1 MKVCL
6 FFKISILIV
15 FITLCTQFAYASG
28 VKLSWVENSASD
40 VAGYKAYYGTA
51 SRSYQSNVDA
61 GTFTSVEIDGLTP
74 GVTYYF
80 AVTAY
85 DNSGN
90 QSAYS
95 QEVQATIPNPPII
108 SCSATS
114 LTNSCALGNNASS
127 QTLQVWNSGAGTL
140 NYNVST
146 NQSWITCA
154 QSSGSSTG
162 VSNKNTLTFNYS
174 TSNLALGIYT
184 ATITI
189 SASGASNTPLTIPVT
204 LTVLPPTIAFS
215 PTSITNSCTVGSN
228 AATQTFQVWN
238 SGAGTLNY
246 TVSTNQPWLSC
257 TSSGSST
264 GQTDKKTVTVFYTAS
279 SLTQGTYEAT
289 ITITAPGA
297 SNTPQT
303 IPVTLTVTPSSAPTI
318 SNNVS
323 STVTASCTQGS
334 SPSGQTFDI
343 WNSGGGTL
351 TYRISTNQSWLSCT
365 PSRGSSTSTGGGSGH
380 NTITVNYA
388 ASSLA
393 PGNYS
398 ATITI
403 SASGATNSPQTIPV
417 NLTVNP
423 ANVTPP
429 ASPTISENAPSSINT
444 TCVKGS
450 NASSQIFQV
459 WNSGGGTL
467 NYSVFDNV
475 SWLSCTPS
483 SGTSTGGH
491 GTITVNFAT
500 SSLAAGSYSATIT
513 ISASGASNS
522 PQTIPVSLTVN
533 AGSPT
538 PTPSPSPTPPPTPNP
553 SSTTSPSPTPN
564 PSPTLSPEELTI
576 VLTPTT
582 FSLSCAQGTDA
593 ADQSFQIGNSGKGTL
608 NYSITTDADW
618 ITILPSSSSTL
629 AGDNTMITIHFKTAN
644 LAVGEYDNTITITSQ
659 DAGVTNSPQTIPV
672 NMSVKGAE
680 AESKSGGGGGGGC
693 FISTSVS
700 DSPNPL
706 IPFFT
711 FLGIGL
717 ICIEPF
723 SRIFVGK

>member
-1 MKVCL
+1 MRVYQ

-15 FITLCTQFAYASG
+15 FITLSSQLAYASG
-28 VKLSWVENSASD
+28 VMVSWVENSLSN
-40 VAGYKAYYGTA
+40 VAGYMVYYGTA
-51 SRSYQSNVDA
+51 SHNYTTDINA
-61 GTFTSVEIDGLTP
+61 GTSTSVAIDGLTA

-114 LTNSCALGNNASS
+114 LTNSCALGNNASI
-127 QTLQVWNSGAGTL
+127 QTLQVWNAGAGTL

-154 QSSGSSTG
+154 QSSGSSTDA
-162 VSNKNTLTFNYS
+162 SNKNTLTFNYS

-189 SASGASNTPLTIPVT
+189 SASGASNTPLSIPVT
-204 LTVLPPTIAFS
+204 LKVLPPTITFS

-238 SGAGTLNY
+238 SGAGILNY
-246 TVSTNQPWLSC
+246 TVSTNQSWLSC
-257 TSSGSST
+257 TSSGSSI

-279 SLTQGTYEAT
+279 SLTQGTYTAT

-303 IPVTLTVTPSSAPTI
+303 IPVTLTVTPPPAPTI
-318 SNNVS
+318 SNNVT
-323 STVTASCTQGS
+323 STVTASCTQGGNPS
-334 SPSGQTFDI
+334 SQTFDI

-351 TYRISTNQSWLSCT
+351 SYMISTNQTWLSCT
-365 PSRGSSTSTGGGSGH
+365 PSNGTSVAASGGSGH

-388 ASSLA
+388 ASSLT
-393 PGNYS
+393 PGSYS

-403 SASGATNSPQTIPV
+403 SASGATNTPQNIPV

-423 ANVTPP
+423 AANATSSASNTTSP
-429 ASPTISENAPSSINT
+429 AAPTISENAPSSINT

-450 NASSQIFQV
+450 NASSQSFDV

-467 NYSVFDNV
+467 SYTVSGNA
-475 SWLSCTPS
+475 SWLSLTPS

-522 PQTIPVSLTVN
+522 PQTIPVSLTV
-533 AGSPT
+533 SDQIT
-538 PTPSPSPTPPPTPNP
+538 PEQ
-553 SSTTSPSPTPN
+553 
-564 PSPTLSPEELTI
+564 L
-576 VLTPTT
+576 T
-582 FSLSCAQGTDA
+582 FSIDPTSLTVSCTQGSDA
-593 ADQSFQIGNSGKGTL
+593 ADQSFQLWNSGNGTL
-608 NYSITTDADW
+608 NYFISADANL
-618 ITILPSSSSTL
+618 ITISPSSGILT
-629 AGDNTMITIHFKTAN
+629 GDHTMITVHLKTSS
-644 LAVGEYDNTITITSQ
+644 LAVGEYDKNITITST
-659 DAGVTNSPQTIPV
+659 DADVTNSPQVIPV
-672 NMSVKGAE
+672 HVSVKGAE
-680 AESKSGGGGGGGC
+680 AESTSGGDGGGGC
-693 FISTSVS
+693 FISTSEL
-700 DSPNPL
+700 DNPNPL

-717 ICIEPF
+717 VCIARF

>member
-1 MKVCL
+1 VRAYQ

-15 FITLCTQFAYASG
+15 FITQFTQFAYASG
-28 VKLSWVENSASD
+28 VRVSWAENSVST
-40 VAGYKAYYGTA
+40 VAGYKVYYGTA
-51 SRSYQSNVDA
+51 SRNYQTNVDA
-61 GTFTSVEIDGLTP
+61 GTFTSVVIDGLSA
-74 GVTYYF
+74 GITYYF

-85 DNSGN
+85 NYSGN
-90 QSAYS
+90 ESAYS
-95 QEVQATIPNPPII
+95 QEVHATIPNTPVI
-108 SCSATS
+108 SCATTS
-114 LTNSCALGNNASS
+114 LTNSCAKGNNASS
-127 QTLQVWNSGAGTL
+127 QSLQVWNSGTGTL

-154 QSSGSSTG
+154 QPSGSSTG
-162 VSNKNTLTFNYS
+162 VSDKKTLTFNYS

-189 SASGASNTPLTIPVT
+189 SASGASNTPQTILVT

-215 PTSITNSCTVGSN
+215 PTSITNTCAVGNN
-228 AATQTFQVWN
+228 AASQTFQVWN
-238 SGAGTLNY
+238 AGAGTLNY
-246 TVSTNQPWLSC
+246 TISTNQSWLSC
-257 TSSGSST
+257 TSSGTST
-264 GQTDKKTVTVFYTAS
+264 GPTDRKTVTVFYTAS
-279 SLTQGTYEAT
+279 KLTQGTYAAT

-303 IPVTLTVTPSSAPTI
+303 IPMTLTVTPPPAPTI

-365 PSRGSSTSTGGGSGH
+365 PSNGTSVATSGGSGH

-388 ASSLA
+388 ASSLT
-393 PGNYS
+393 PGSYS

-403 SASGATNSPQTIPV
+403 SASGAANTPQKILV

-423 ANVTPP
+423 VANVTPP
-429 ASPTISENAPSSINT
+429 AAPTISENAPSAINT

-450 NASSQIFQV
+450 NASSQTFQV

-467 NYSVFDNV
+467 TYSVYGNV

-483 SGTSTGGH
+483 SGTSTGGR

-500 SSLAAGSYSATIT
+500 SSLAAGSYPATIT

-522 PQTIPVSLTVN
+522 PQTLPVSLTVN
-533 AGSPT
+533 ALSPT
-538 PTPSPSPTPPPTPNP
+538 PTPSPSPTP
-553 SSTTSPSPTPN
+553 SPTPN
-564 PSPTLSPEELTI
+564 PSPTTSPEELTI
-576 VLTPTT
+576 LLTPTT

-618 ITILPSSSSTL
+618 ITISPSSSSTL
-629 AGDNTMITIHFKTAN
+629 AGDNTMITIHFKTAD
-644 LAVGEYDNTITITSQ
+644 LAVGEYDNTITITSH
-659 DAGVTNSPQTIPV
+659 DEGVTNSPQTIPV

-680 AESKSGGGGGGGC
+680 AESKSGGGDRGGGC
-693 FISTSVS
+693 FILTSVS

-717 ICIEPF
+717 ICIARF
-723 SRIFVGK
+723 CRIFVGK